1 MIQSLSLRGQTVA
14 TMSSSENAARLRADI
29 DSGRTGDKVPGADP
43 AAAPLGTDEEA
54 GGTPTAPEA
63 IAQARQ
69 QETARPHE
77 TRPRRGPGHAWIQIA
92 IVALLAGVFIAW
104 GLLGRP

>member
-1 MIQSLSLRGQTVA
+1 MSLP
-14 TMSSSENAARLRADI
+14 ENTDRLRAEI
-29 DSGRTGDKVPGADP
+29 DSGRTGEKVPAADP

-54 GGTPTAPEA
+54 AGTPTAPEA

-92 IVALLAGVFIAW
+92 FVALLAGVFIAW